1 MTEANH
7 QPPHRHTPHAPHAHD
22 DPHTAKAPADKGSS
36 SRARLSVS
44 QESDAVE
51 SARAEV
57 AAAMESLG
65 YPRASVFAVRVA
77 LEEAM
82 SNAFNHGHR
91 TVAAGTPIFLEYH
104 AEADRVTIAVE
115 DQGPGYTPEAVP
127 DPTLDENLERTSG
140 RGLFL
145 IRAYMSE
152 VRHNAKGNRLEMV
165 YLRPKA

>member
-1 MTEANH
+1 
-7 QPPHRHTPHAPHAHD
+7 
-22 DPHTAKAPADKGSS
+22 
-36 SRARLSVS
+36 
-44 QESDAVE
+44 
-51 SARAEV
+51 
-57 AAAMESLG
+57 MESLG

>member
-1 MTEANH
+1 MTEANPQH
-7 QPPHRHTPHAPHAHD
+7 PH
-22 DPHTAKAPADKGSS
+22 DPQQHRPLH
-36 SRARLSVS
+36 ARLSVK
-44 QESDAVE
+44 QDSDAVE
-51 SARAEV
+51 GARSQV
-57 AAAMESLG
+57 AAAMESLN
-65 YPRASVFAVRVA
+65 YPRASVFAVRIA

-82 SNAFNHGHR
+82 SNAFNHGHK
-91 TVAAGTPIFLEYH
+91 TVPAGTPIFLEYH
-104 AEADRVTIAVE
+104 AEQDRVVIAVE
-115 DQGPGYTPEAVP
+115 DQGPGYTPAAVP

>member
-1 MTEANH
+1 MITARRFMTEANH
-7 QPPHRHTPHAPHAHD
+7 PSSKHSQPARH
-22 DPHTAKAPADKGSS
+22 
-36 SRARLSVS
+36 ARVTVK

-51 SARAEV
+51 AARGQV
-57 AAAMESLG
+57 ATAMEELG

-91 TVAAGTPIFLEYH
+91 TLPAGTPIYLEYH
-104 AEADRVTIAVE
+104 AEHDRVTIAVE

>member
-1 MTEANH
+1 MTEANQ
-7 QPPHRHTPHAPHAHD
+7 QPL
-22 DPHTAKAPADKGSS
+22 K
-36 SRARLSVS
+36 ARLTVK

-51 SARAEV
+51 RARGQV
-57 AAAMESLG
+57 AGAMEALG

-91 TVAAGTPIFLEYH
+91 TLPTGTPIFLEYH
-104 AEADRVTIAVE
+104 AEADKVAIAVE